1 MSGGTAGKGC
11 RIVNGKLLTME
22 SDEALPDGEVCVG
35 PSGRITYAGARR
47 EDAAVQDAVPVVDA
61 RGGTILPGLVDAH
74 VHFQL
79 VPGAGSFLDGI
90 LRHYSYLMLRV
101 GAVMRQTIEAGVTT
115 ARDLGGI
122 DGGVVQAVEEGVLV
136 GPRTKAAIVILG
148 PTGGPGDMTLP
159 NGFSV
164 NVLTHVVQPVA
175 TTIDTLDEARTV
187 VRKLVSA
194 GAGVIKVCTNGKF
207 ATPVY
212 SPADMA
218 LSETE
223 VRVIVDEL
231 AERGALPVAA
241 HAVRRNGILA
251 AVRGGATSIEHGYGI
266 DDECVDAM
274 LERGTWLVPTLSALT
289 APDVPGRPPL
299 PEAVKGAW
307 IEQGRKGIAL
317 AISRGVPVA
326 MGTDSG
332 TIPHGRNL
340 RELALLQELGMSPI
354 DALRT
359 ATVNGARLLGLEAEI
374 GTLTAGKAG
383 DVVVVDGDPCA
394 DVSVLGDPANVRL
407 VVKEGTL
414 VKQR

>member
-1 MSGGTAGKGC
+1 MNGAASAKGC

-22 SDEALPDGEVCVG
+22 SDEIIADGEVCVG
-35 PSGRITYAGARR
+35 PTGRITYAGVRR
-47 EDAAVQDAVPVVDA
+47 EDATVHDQVPVVDA
-61 RGGTILPGLVDAH
+61 GGGTILPGLVDAH

-79 VPGAGSFLDGI
+79 MPGAGSFVNGI

-101 GAVMRQTIEAGVTT
+101 GAVMRQTIDGGITT

-122 DGGVVQAVEEGVLV
+122 DGGVVQAVEDGILV

-164 NVLTHVVQPVA
+164 HMLTHVVQPVA

-187 VRKLVSA
+187 VRKLVNA
-194 GAGVIKVCTNGKF
+194 GAGVIKVCTSGKA
-207 ATPVY
+207 ATPIY

-218 LSETE
+218 LSENE
-223 VRVIVDEL
+223 VRAIVDEL
-231 AERGALPVAA
+231 AARGGLPVAA

-251 AVRGGATSIEHGYGI
+251 AVRGGATSVEHGYGM
-266 DDECVDAM
+266 DDECVDEM

-299 PEAVKGAW
+299 PDAVKGAW
-307 IEQGRKGIAL
+307 IEQGKKGIAL
-317 AISRGVPVA
+317 AITRGVPVA

-332 TIPHGRNL
+332 AIPHGQNL
-340 RELALLQELGMSPI
+340 RELALLRELGMSPI
-354 DALRT
+354 EALRT
-359 ATVNGARLLGLEAEI
+359 ATINGARLLGLEAEV
-374 GTLTAGKAG
+374 GTLSVGKAG
-383 DVVVVDGDPCA
+383 DVVVVDGDPTKN
-394 DVSVLGDPANVRL
+394 VSVLGDPANIRL